1 MTAKLS
7 PKMSVSQFDNGYWYA
22 VELKS
27 FARKIGIQSTSK
39 LRKDEIEQAIKHFL
53 KTGSTKPLV
62 KRQLTKQGV
71 KDIEIGLTF
80 DLPIIHYTSNKITK
94 AFIAKEVE
102 KITPGLKKKSGA
114 RYRLNRWREEQI
126 TAGKKITYGHLVR
139 QYIALNRS
147 RGNFEQIPSGRYIN
161 FISDFMKDQPDAPR
175 SNVTKAWE
183 QIKKLDAP
191 KTYAAWK
198 KHNPT

>member
-1 MTAKLS
+1 MAAKLS
-7 PKMSVSQFDNGYWYA
+7 PDMTVSQFDNGYWYA

-27 FARKIGIQSTSK
+27 FAREIGIQSTSM

-53 KTGSTKPLV
+53 KTGSTKPLA

-71 KDIEIGLTF
+71 KDIEIGLAL

-94 AFIAKEVE
+94 AFIAREAE
-102 KITPGLKKKSGA
+102 RIAPGLKRKSGA

-126 TAGKKITYGHLVR
+126 TAGKKITYSELVSK
-139 QYIALNRS
+139 YIALNQS
-147 RGNFEQIPSGRYIN
+147 EGNFAQIPSGRYIN
-161 FISDFMKDQPDAPR
+161 FISDFMEDQPDATR

-191 KTYAAWK
+191 KTYAVWK
-198 KHNPT
+198 KHKPA